1 MAKLHQ
7 QTGPVTAAGK
17 EISSG
22 NATTHGGTSEK
33 LIVPGERR
41 EDFDALLNDLV
52 AEYSPETPDARNLV
66 EDAALARWF
75 LWRRQRA
82 FNAVESALY
91 AAQPAPENW
100 PPEAFHKLALLDRY
114 KTAAE
119 RSLKRIL
126 QNVASLHR
134 AKKQEAQSKLA
145 LARATVAL
153 DRLARQ
159 PSGAWSTQSRNRQAL
174 AQALPG
180 DHLGDREQWKA
191 ACNKFDCPTIVQKIM
206 VRVRRGETIT
216 EMSPTNAE
224 LLHET
229 QRAVHP
235 PEQAYRYFEF
245 PDGIPPEYYSFTD
258 REDYRREK
266 GHTIEQIGPLA
277 AWLAVAAEERKLGTG
292 HAVPGSS
299 HFVS

>member
-1 MAKLHQ
+1 MRQTRARMAKLHP

-17 EISSG
+17 EISSR

-119 RSLKRIL
+119 RSLKRIF
-126 QNVASLHR
+126 QSVASLHR

-145 LARATVAL
+145 AARATVAL
-153 DRLARQ
+153 DQLE
-159 PSGAWSTQSRNRQAL
+159 
-174 AQALPG
+174 
-180 DHLGDREQWKA
+180 REQWKK
-191 ACNKFDCPTIVQKIM
+191 ACQGFDCPTIVQKIM

-229 QRAVHP
+229 RRAVHP

-277 AWLAVAAEERKLGTG
+277 AWLAVATEEQKLGTG
-292 HAVPGSS
+292 HAVPGSTAP
-299 HFVS
+299 

>member
-1 MAKLHQ
+1 MATLHP
-7 QTGPVTAAGK
+7 QTGPVTTTGK
-17 EISSG
+17 DISSR

-33 LIVPGERR
+33 LIVPGERP
-41 EDFDALLNDLV
+41 EDFGALFHNLLE
-52 AEYSPETPDARNLV
+52 EYSPETPDARNLV

-82 FNAVESALY
+82 FNSVESALY
-91 AAQPAPENW
+91 TAQPDPALW

-119 RSLKRIL
+119 RSLKRVL
-126 QNVASLHR
+126 QNLAVLQR

-145 LARATVAL
+145 AARATVAL
-153 DRLARQ
+153 DQLE
-159 PSGAWSTQSRNRQAL
+159 
-174 AQALPG
+174 
-180 DHLGDREQWKA
+180 REQWKK
-191 ACNKFDCPTIVQKIM
+191 ACQGFDRPTIVQKIL

-216 EMSPTNAE
+216 QMSPTNAE

-229 QRAVHP
+229 RRAVHP
-235 PEQAYRYFEF
+235 PEQAHRFFEF

-277 AWLAVAAEERKLGTG
+277 VWLAVAAEEQKLGTG